1 MRILGI
7 NHSNDAAAAL
17 VVDGRVIAASQEE
30 RFSRIKHDQAFPDKA
45 IDFCLKTQG
54 LKLID
59 LDALAFF
66 WNPGIHAESP
76 PRRLVSSVRHHLEYL
91 YGVPA
96 HLLSRLGEGVSSVD
110 QIVHLASGRKLAIHY
125 ITHHLCHAAAAFFT
139 SPFTDAAILTADGY
153 GEHQSTTLYRG
164 KGASIE
170 LVAEIDFPHSIG
182 SFYAALTD
190 YLGFRANSGEG
201 KVMGLASYGSDSD
214 YVAKMR
220 KLVSFT
226 ERGFELDLS
235 YFEYFLER
243 PHRYSKK
250 LVDLLGPP
258 RVPESAVEK
267 RHEDIAFALQTV
279 TEEAMLHLARMAR
292 KLTGATNLCVAGG
305 VALNCVANGRLQR
318 ETDFEKFFFYPAAGD
333 TGTSV
338 GAALVVEHILNQGKR
353 SMEVAS
359 EYLGQDFT
367 PAEVRAVLD
376 RGQLRYHTLSAPELT
391 AARMIADGR
400 IVAWFQGRAEFGPRA
415 LGNRSILADP
425 RRKDMKDLLNATVK
439 FREPF
444 RPYAPS
450 VLEESCD
457 KYFVSPV
464 PSPYMLRAYPTRPE
478 MIDVLPAITHVDGTA
493 RVQTVNEK
501 QNPRYYR
508 LIKEFGRIT
517 GVDCVLNTSF
527 NIRGEPIINTVDEAI
542 KCLMTTG
549 LDALF
554 VEDYLVVKDLAK
566 VAPYLFPRALSGLK
580 TT

>member
-1 MRILGI
+1 MKILGI

-17 VVDGRVIAASQEE
+17 VVDGRVVAASQEE
-30 RFSRIKHDQAFPDKA
+30 RFSRLKHDPSFPDKA

-54 LKLID
+54 IELGD
-59 LDALAFF
+59 LDAVGFF

-76 PRRLVSSVRHHLEYL
+76 LRRLTQSVRHHMEYL

-96 HLLSRLGEGVSSVD
+96 RLIPRLGERVSR
-110 QIVHLASGRKLAIHY
+110 IEETIHLASGRKLPIHY
-125 ITHHLCHAAAAFFT
+125 LTHHLCHAAAAFFT
-139 SPFTDAAILTADGY
+139 SPFEEGAILTADGY
-153 GEHQSTTLYRG
+153 GERQSTTIYRG
-164 KGASIE
+164 RGADLE
-170 LVAEIDFPHSIG
+170 LLAEVDFPHSIG

-201 KVMGLASYGSDSD
+201 KVMGLASYGRESE
-214 YVAKMR
+214 YVAKVR
-220 KLVSFT
+220 NLITLT

-235 YFEYFLER
+235 YFEFFHDR
-243 PHRYSKK
+243 PHRYSEK
-250 LVDLLGPP
+250 LVALLGPA
-258 RVPESAVEK
+258 RKPESAVDR
-267 RHEDIAFALQTV
+267 RHEDIAFALQAV
-279 TEEAMLHLARMAR
+279 TEEVMLHLARMAR
-292 KLTGATNLCVAGG
+292 KVTGAKNLCVAGG

-338 GAALVVEHILNQGKR
+338 GAALAVEHLLHRGPR

-359 EYLGQDFT
+359 EYLGTGFT
-367 PAEVRAVLD
+367 AAQVRSVLD
-376 RGQLRYHTLSAPELT
+376 RGRLRYHTLKDPEVT
-391 AARMIADGR
+391 AARMIADGL
-400 IVAWFQGRAEFGPRA
+400 ILAWFQGRAEFGPRA

-450 VLEESCD
+450 VLEESCG
-457 KYFVSPV
+457 KYFGSDV

-493 RVQTVNEK
+493 RVQTVNAK

-508 LIKEFGRIT
+508 LIREFGRIT
-517 GVDCVLNTSF
+517 GIDCVLNTSF

-554 VEDYLVVKDLAK
+554 VEDFLVVKDPDK
-566 VAPYLFPRALSGLK
+566 VAPYV
-580 TT
+580 

>member
-1 MRILGI
+1 MKILGI

-17 VVDGRVIAASQEE
+17 VVDGRVVAASQEE
-30 RFSRIKHDQAFPDKA
+30 RFSRLKHDASFPDRA

-54 LKLID
+54 IALGD
-59 LDALAFF
+59 LDAVGFF

-76 PRRLVSSVRHHLEYL
+76 LRRLTQSVRHHVEYL

-96 HLLSRLGEGVSSVD
+96 RLIPRLHERVSRMEET
-110 QIVHLASGRKLAIHY
+110 IHLASGRKLPIHFL
-125 ITHHLCHAAAAFFT
+125 THHLCHAAAAFFT
-139 SPFTDAAILTADGY
+139 SPFEEAAILTADGY
-153 GEHQSTTLYRG
+153 GERQSTTIYRG
-164 KGASIE
+164 RGLE
-170 LVAEIDFPHSIG
+170 LELLAEIDFPHSIG
-182 SFYAALTD
+182 SLYAALTD

-201 KVMGLASYGSDSD
+201 KVMGLASYGRESE
-214 YVAKMR
+214 YVGKLR
-220 KLVSFT
+220 KLIALT

-235 YFEYFLER
+235 YFEFFHER
-243 PHRYSKK
+243 PHRYSEK
-250 LVDLLGPP
+250 LVALLGPA
-258 RVPESAVEK
+258 RKPESAVDR
-267 RHEDIAFALQTV
+267 RHEDIAFALQAV
-279 TEEAMLHLARMAR
+279 TEEAMLHLAGMAGR
-292 KLTGATNLCVAGG
+292 LTGAKNLCVAGG

-338 GAALVVEHILNQGKR
+338 GAALAVEHLLHRAPR

-359 EYLGQDFT
+359 EYLGTGFT
-367 PAEVRAVLD
+367 SAEVRAVLD
-376 RGQLRYHTLSAPELT
+376 RGRLRYHTLQDPEVT
-391 AARMIADGR
+391 AARMIADGL
-400 IVAWFQGRAEFGPRA
+400 IIAWFQGRAEFGPRA

-425 RRKDMKDLLNATVK
+425 RCKEIKDLLNATVK

-450 VLEESCD
+450 VLEESCG
-457 KYFVSPV
+457 KYFGSDV

-478 MIDVLPAITHVDGTA
+478 MIEVLPAITHVDGTA
-493 RVQTVNEK
+493 RVQTVSAK

-517 GVDCVLNTSF
+517 GIDCVLNTSF

-554 VEDYLVVKDLAK
+554 VKDFLVVKDPDK
-566 VAPYLFPRALSGLK
+566 VAPYI
-580 TT
+580 

>member
-1 MRILGI
+1 MKILGI

-17 VVDGRVIAASQEE
+17 VVDGRVVAASQEE
-30 RFSRIKHDQAFPDKA
+30 RFSRLKHDASFPDKA

-54 LKLID
+54 IALGD
-59 LDALAFF
+59 LDAVGFF

-76 PRRLVSSVRHHLEYL
+76 LRRLTQSVRHHVEYL

-96 HLLSRLGEGVSSVD
+96 RLIPRLHERVSRIEET
-110 QIVHLASGRKLAIHY
+110 IHLASGRKLPIHY
-125 ITHHLCHAAAAFFT
+125 LTHHLCHAAAAFFT
-139 SPFTDAAILTADGY
+139 SPFEEAAILTADGY
-153 GEHQSTTLYRG
+153 GERQSTTIYRG
-164 KGASIE
+164 RGLE
-170 LVAEIDFPHSIG
+170 LELLAEIDFPHSIG
-182 SFYAALTD
+182 SLYAALTD

-201 KVMGLASYGSDSD
+201 KVMGLASYGRESE
-214 YVAKMR
+214 YVGKLR
-220 KLVSFT
+220 KLIALT

-235 YFEYFLER
+235 YFEFFHER
-243 PHRYSKK
+243 PHRYSDK
-250 LVDLLGPP
+250 LVALLGPA
-258 RVPESAVEK
+258 RKPESAVDR
-267 RHEDIAFALQTV
+267 RHEDIAFALQAV
-279 TEEAMLHLARMAR
+279 TEEAMLHLAGMAGR
-292 KLTGATNLCVAGG
+292 LTGAKNLCVAGG

-338 GAALVVEHILNQGKR
+338 GAALAVEHLLHRAPR

-359 EYLGQDFT
+359 EYLGTGFT
-367 PAEVRAVLD
+367 SAEVRAVLD
-376 RGQLRYHTLSAPELT
+376 RGRLRYHTLQDPEVT
-391 AARMIADGR
+391 AARMIADGL
-400 IVAWFQGRAEFGPRA
+400 IIAWFQGRAEFGPRA

-425 RRKDMKDLLNATVK
+425 RCKEMKDLLNATVK

-450 VLEESCD
+450 VLEESCG
-457 KYFVSPV
+457 KYFGSDV

-478 MIDVLPAITHVDGTA
+478 MIEVLPAITHVDGTA
-493 RVQTVNEK
+493 RVQTVSAK

-517 GVDCVLNTSF
+517 GIDCVLNTSF

-554 VEDYLVVKDLAK
+554 VEDFLVVKDPDK
-566 VAPYLFPRALSGLK
+566 VAPYI
-580 TT
+580 

>member
-7 NHSNDAAAAL
+7 NHSNDSAAAL

-54 LKLID
+54 FKLTD
-59 LDALAFF
+59 LDTVAFF
-66 WNPGIHAESP
+66 WNPGIHAEAP

-91 YGVPA
+91 SGVPA
-96 HLLSRLGEGVSSVD
+96 HLLSRLGESVSSVE
-110 QIVHLASGRKLAIHY
+110 QIVHLASGHKLAIHY

-153 GEHQSTTLYRG
+153 GERQSTTLYHG

-292 KLTGATNLCVAGG
+292 KLTGAKNLCVAGG

-359 EYLGQDFT
+359 EYLGQGFT
-367 PAEVRAVLD
+367 PAEVRTVLD
-376 RGQLRYHTLSAPELT
+376 RGQLRYHTLSAPERT
-391 AARMIADGR
+391 AAHMIADGR

-457 KYFVSPV
+457 KYFASSV
-464 PSPYMLRAYPTRPE
+464 PSPYMLRAYSTRPE

-554 VEDYLVVKDLAK
+554 VEDYLVVKDPAK
-566 VAPYLFPRALSGLK
+566 VAPYL
-580 TT
+580 

>member
-1 MRILGI
+1 MKILGI

-17 VVDGRVIAASQEE
+17 VVDGRVVAASQEE
-30 RFSRIKHDQAFPDKA
+30 RFSRLKHDASFPDKA

-54 LKLID
+54 IALGD
-59 LDALAFF
+59 LDAVGFF

-76 PRRLVSSVRHHLEYL
+76 LRRLTQSVRHHVEYL

-96 HLLSRLGEGVSSVD
+96 RLIPRLHERVSRIEET
-110 QIVHLASGRKLAIHY
+110 IHLASGRKLPIHY
-125 ITHHLCHAAAAFFT
+125 LTHHLCHAAAAFFT
-139 SPFTDAAILTADGY
+139 SPFEEAAILTADGY
-153 GEHQSTTLYRG
+153 GERQSTTIYRG
-164 KGASIE
+164 RGLE
-170 LVAEIDFPHSIG
+170 LELLAEIDFPHSIG
-182 SFYAALTD
+182 SLYAALTD

-201 KVMGLASYGSDSD
+201 KVMGLASYGRESE
-214 YVAKMR
+214 YVGKLR
-220 KLVSFT
+220 KLIALT

-235 YFEYFLER
+235 YFEFFHER
-243 PHRYSKK
+243 PHRYSDK
-250 LVDLLGPP
+250 LVALLGPA
-258 RVPESAVEK
+258 RKPESAVDR
-267 RHEDIAFALQTV
+267 RHEDIAFALQAV
-279 TEEAMLHLARMAR
+279 TEEAMLHLAGMAGR
-292 KLTGATNLCVAGG
+292 LTGAKNLCVAGG

-338 GAALVVEHILNQGKR
+338 GAALAVEHLLHRAPR

-359 EYLGQDFT
+359 EYLGTGFT
-367 PAEVRAVLD
+367 SAEVRAVLD
-376 RGQLRYHTLSAPELT
+376 RGRLRYHTLQDPEVT
-391 AARMIADGR
+391 AARMIADGL
-400 IVAWFQGRAEFGPRA
+400 IIAWFQGRAEFGPRA

-425 RRKDMKDLLNATVK
+425 RCKEMKDLLNATVK

-450 VLEESCD
+450 VLEESCG
-457 KYFVSPV
+457 KYFGSDV

-478 MIDVLPAITHVDGTA
+478 MIEVLPAITHVDGTA
-493 RVQTVNEK
+493 RVQTVSAK

-517 GVDCVLNTSF
+517 GIDCVLNTSF

-554 VEDYLVVKDLAK
+554 VKDFLVVKDPDK
-566 VAPYLFPRALSGLK
+566 VAPYI
-580 TT
+580 

>member
-1 MRILGI
+1 MKILGI

-17 VVDGRVIAASQEE
+17 VVDGRVVAASQEE
-30 RFSRIKHDQAFPDKA
+30 RFSRLKHDPSFPDKA

-54 LKLID
+54 IELGD
-59 LDALAFF
+59 LDAVGFF

-76 PRRLVSSVRHHLEYL
+76 LRRLTQSVRHHVEYL

-96 HLLSRLGEGVSSVD
+96 RLIPRLGERVSR
-110 QIVHLASGRKLAIHY
+110 IEETIHLASGRKLPIHY
-125 ITHHLCHAAAAFFT
+125 LTHHLCHAAAAFFT
-139 SPFTDAAILTADGY
+139 SPFEEGTILTADGY
-153 GEHQSTTLYRG
+153 GERQSTTIYRG
-164 KGASIE
+164 RGADLE
-170 LVAEIDFPHSIG
+170 LLAEVDFPHSIG

-201 KVMGLASYGSDSD
+201 KVMGLASYGRESE
-214 YVAKMR
+214 YVAKVR
-220 KLVSFT
+220 NLITLT

-235 YFEYFLER
+235 YFEFFHDR
-243 PHRYSKK
+243 PHRYSEK
-250 LVDLLGPP
+250 LVALLGPA
-258 RVPESAVEK
+258 RKPESAVDR
-267 RHEDIAFALQTV
+267 RHEDIAFALQAV
-279 TEEAMLHLARMAR
+279 TEEVMLHLARMAR
-292 KLTGATNLCVAGG
+292 KVTGAKNLCVAGG

-338 GAALVVEHILNQGKR
+338 GAALAVEHLLHRGPR

-359 EYLGQDFT
+359 EYLGTGFT
-367 PAEVRAVLD
+367 AAQVRSVLD
-376 RGQLRYHTLSAPELT
+376 RGRLRYHTLKDPEVT
-391 AARMIADGR
+391 AARMIADGL
-400 IVAWFQGRAEFGPRA
+400 ILAWFQGRAEFGPRA

-450 VLEESCD
+450 VLEESCG
-457 KYFVSPV
+457 KYFGSDV

-493 RVQTVNEK
+493 RVQTVNAK

-508 LIKEFGRIT
+508 LIREFGRIT
-517 GVDCVLNTSF
+517 GIDCVLNTSF

-554 VEDYLVVKDLAK
+554 VEDFLVVKDPDK
-566 VAPYLFPRALSGLK
+566 VAPYV
-580 TT
+580 

>member
-1 MRILGI
+1 MKILGI

-17 VVDGRVIAASQEE
+17 VVDGRVVAASQEE
-30 RFSRIKHDQAFPDKA
+30 RFSRLKHDPSFPDKA

-54 LKLID
+54 IELGD
-59 LDALAFF
+59 LDAVGFF

-76 PRRLVSSVRHHLEYL
+76 LRRLTQSVRHHVEYL

-96 HLLSRLGEGVSSVD
+96 RLIPRLGERVSR
-110 QIVHLASGRKLAIHY
+110 IEETIHLASGRKLPIHY
-125 ITHHLCHAAAAFFT
+125 LTHHLCHAAAAFFT
-139 SPFTDAAILTADGY
+139 SPFEEGAILTADGY
-153 GEHQSTTLYRG
+153 GERQSTTIYRG
-164 KGASIE
+164 RGADLE
-170 LVAEIDFPHSIG
+170 LLAEVDFPHSIG

-201 KVMGLASYGSDSD
+201 KVMGLASYGRESE
-214 YVAKMR
+214 YVAKVR
-220 KLVSFT
+220 NLITLT

-235 YFEYFLER
+235 YFEFFHDR
-243 PHRYSKK
+243 PHRYSEK
-250 LVDLLGPP
+250 LVALLGPA
-258 RVPESAVEK
+258 RKPESAVDR
-267 RHEDIAFALQTV
+267 RHEDIAFALQAV
-279 TEEAMLHLARMAR
+279 TEEVMLHLARMAR
-292 KLTGATNLCVAGG
+292 KVTGAKNLCVAGG

-338 GAALVVEHILNQGKR
+338 GAALAVEHLLHRGPR

-359 EYLGQDFT
+359 EYLGTGFT
-367 PAEVRAVLD
+367 AAQVRSVLD
-376 RGQLRYHTLSAPELT
+376 RGRLRYHTLKDPEVT
-391 AARMIADGR
+391 AARMIADGL
-400 IVAWFQGRAEFGPRA
+400 ILAWFQGRAEFGPRA

-450 VLEESCD
+450 VLEESCG
-457 KYFVSPV
+457 KYFGSDV

-493 RVQTVNEK
+493 RVQTVNAK

-508 LIKEFGRIT
+508 LIREFGRIT
-517 GVDCVLNTSF
+517 GIDCVLNTSF

-554 VEDYLVVKDLAK
+554 VEDFLVVKDPDK
-566 VAPYLFPRALSGLK
+566 VAPYV
-580 TT
+580 

>member
-1 MRILGI
+1 MKILGI

-17 VVDGRVIAASQEE
+17 VVDGRVVAASQEE
-30 RFSRIKHDQAFPDKA
+30 RFSRLKHDPSFPDKA

-54 LKLID
+54 IELGD
-59 LDALAFF
+59 LDAVGFF

-76 PRRLVSSVRHHLEYL
+76 LRRLTQSVRHHMEYL

-96 HLLSRLGEGVSSVD
+96 RLIPRLGERVSR
-110 QIVHLASGRKLAIHY
+110 IEETIHLASGRKLPIHY
-125 ITHHLCHAAAAFFT
+125 LTHHLCHAAAAFFT
-139 SPFTDAAILTADGY
+139 SPFEEGAILTADGY
-153 GEHQSTTLYRG
+153 GERQSTTIYRG
-164 KGASIE
+164 RGADLE
-170 LVAEIDFPHSIG
+170 LLAEVDFPHSIG

-201 KVMGLASYGSDSD
+201 KVMGLASYGRESE
-214 YVAKMR
+214 YVAKVR
-220 KLVSFT
+220 NLITLT

-235 YFEYFLER
+235 YFEFFHDR
-243 PHRYSKK
+243 PHRYSEK
-250 LVDLLGPP
+250 LLALLGPA
-258 RVPESAVEK
+258 RKPESAVDR
-267 RHEDIAFALQTV
+267 RHEDIAFALQAV
-279 TEEAMLHLARMAR
+279 TEEVMLHLARTAR
-292 KLTGATNLCVAGG
+292 KVTGAKNLCVAGG

-318 ETDFEKFFFYPAAGD
+318 ETDFERFFFYPAAGD

-338 GAALVVEHILNQGKR
+338 GAALAVEHLLHRGPR

-359 EYLGQDFT
+359 EYLGTGFT
-367 PAEVRAVLD
+367 AAQVRSVLD
-376 RGQLRYHTLSAPELT
+376 RGRLRYHTLKDPEVT
-391 AARMIADGR
+391 AARMIADGL

-439 FREPF
+439 FREHF

-450 VLEESCD
+450 VLEESCG
-457 KYFVSPV
+457 KYFGSDV

-493 RVQTVNEK
+493 RVQTVNAK

-517 GVDCVLNTSF
+517 GIDCVLNTSF

-554 VEDYLVVKDLAK
+554 VGDCLVVKDPDK
-566 VAPYLFPRALSGLK
+566 VAPYV
-580 TT
+580 

>member
-1 MRILGI
+1 MKILGI

-17 VVDGRVIAASQEE
+17 VVDGRVVAASQEE
-30 RFSRIKHDQAFPDKA
+30 RFSRLKHDASFPDRA

-54 LKLID
+54 IALGD
-59 LDALAFF
+59 LDAVGFF

-76 PRRLVSSVRHHLEYL
+76 LRRLTQSVRHHVEYL

-96 HLLSRLGEGVSSVD
+96 RLIPRLHERVSRMEET
-110 QIVHLASGRKLAIHY
+110 IHLASGRKLPIHFL
-125 ITHHLCHAAAAFFT
+125 THHLCHAAAAFFT
-139 SPFTDAAILTADGY
+139 SPFEEAAILTADGY
-153 GEHQSTTLYRG
+153 GERQSTTIYRG
-164 KGASIE
+164 RGLE
-170 LVAEIDFPHSIG
+170 LELLAEIDFPHSIG
-182 SFYAALTD
+182 SLYAALTD

-201 KVMGLASYGSDSD
+201 KVMGLASYGRESE
-214 YVAKMR
+214 YVGKLR
-220 KLVSFT
+220 KLIALT

-235 YFEYFLER
+235 YFEFFHER
-243 PHRYSKK
+243 PHRYSEK
-250 LVDLLGPP
+250 LVALLGPA
-258 RVPESAVEK
+258 RKPESAVDR
-267 RHEDIAFALQTV
+267 RHEDIAFALQAV
-279 TEEAMLHLARMAR
+279 TEEAMLHLAGMAGR
-292 KLTGATNLCVAGG
+292 LTGAKNLCVAGG

-338 GAALVVEHILNQGKR
+338 GAALAVEHLLHRAPR

-359 EYLGQDFT
+359 EYLGTGFT
-367 PAEVRAVLD
+367 SAEVRSVLD
-376 RGQLRYHTLSAPELT
+376 RGRLRYHTLQDPEVT
-391 AARMIADGR
+391 AARMIADGL
-400 IVAWFQGRAEFGPRA
+400 IIAWFQGRAEFGPRA

-425 RRKDMKDLLNATVK
+425 RCKEIKDLLNATVK

-450 VLEESCD
+450 VLEESCG
-457 KYFVSPV
+457 KYFGSDV

-478 MIDVLPAITHVDGTA
+478 MIEVLPAITHVDGTA
-493 RVQTVNEK
+493 RVQTVSAK

-517 GVDCVLNTSF
+517 GIDCVLNTSF

-554 VEDYLVVKDLAK
+554 VEDFLVVKDPDK
-566 VAPYLFPRALSGLK
+566 VAPYI
-580 TT
+580 